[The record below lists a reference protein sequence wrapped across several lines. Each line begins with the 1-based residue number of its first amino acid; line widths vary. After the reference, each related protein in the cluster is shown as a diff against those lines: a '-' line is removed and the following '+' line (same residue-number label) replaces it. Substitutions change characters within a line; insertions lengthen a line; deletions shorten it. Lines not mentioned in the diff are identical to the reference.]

1 MTTKKIRSLA
11 VVTASSLVL
20 LSVMRLAALA
30 AVPTVA
36 SVSPSFATVGS
47 GATTL
52 TVNGSNFDANA
63 MVNFNGMARA
73 TTYVSS
79 TQLTASLPA
88 SDFTTTG
95 TFSVTVNNPSAGGGT
110 SNALAFTVG
119 NLIPI
124 TSSIFPSSLPSGSS
138 AFTMTVNGSNFM
150 PGSVVHCSGLARA
163 TGYTSSTQL
172 TAAITAA
179 DIGSP
184 GTFNVTVVNPGP
196 GGGTSNAQVFT
207 TTGAANPVPII
218 TMISP
223 ASAVA
228 GSNGFILNVY
238 GDNFNANS
246 MVRFNGLARTT
257 TLVSSTHLTAAIPA
271 SDVAM
276 SGNHAVHVMNTA
288 PGGGTSNAVLFT
300 VSPLPITPGLP
311 NTGFGPEEDYNAG
324 MAMAIGIA
332 LIGLV
337 AVG

>member
-1 MTTKKIRSLA
+1 
-11 VVTASSLVL
+11 
-20 LSVMRLAALA
+20 
-30 AVPTVA
+30 
-36 SVSPSFATVGS
+36 
-47 GATTL
+47 
-52 TVNGSNFDANA
+52 
-63 MVNFNGMARA
+63 
-73 TTYVSS
+73 
-79 TQLTASLPA
+79 
-88 SDFTTTG
+88 
-95 TFSVTVNNPSAGGGT
+95 
-110 SNALAFTVG
+110 
-119 NLIPI
+119 
-124 TSSIFPSSLPSGSS
+124 
-138 AFTMTVNGSNFM
+138 M
-150 PGSVVHCSGLARA
+150 PGSVVHFNGLARA

-238 GDNFNANS
+238 GANFNANS

-337 AVG
+337 AVGAKRLVMAKR